1 MGTPSTHICIYT
13 VITENNLKIAILIN
27 VYTHKKKKARIIFVV
42 AYRIQTYIFQSSNH
56 CQRCRGQQQ
65 KQRRRR
71 RRQQQKLP
79 GGRGRAGKRRRLL
92 RDSFLLHLNDSM
104 TIEKKKKVFQ
114 TILLYFCHSG
124 SPSFSKER

>member
-1 MGTPSTHICIYT
+1 MGTHICIYT
-13 VITENNLKIAILIN
+13 VITENNLKIAILTN
-27 VYTHKKKKARIIFVV
+27 VYTHKKKARIIFVV

-71 RRQQQKLP
+71 RQQQKLP

-92 RDSFLLHLNDSM
+92 RDSFSLHLNDSM

>member
-1 MGTPSTHICIYT
+1 MGTHICIYT

-27 VYTHKKKKARIIFVV
+27 VYTHKKKARIIFVV

-65 KQRRRR
+65 KH
-71 RRQQQKLP
+71 P

-92 RDSFLLHLNDSM
+92 RDSFSLHLNDSM
-104 TIEKKKKVFQ
+104 TIEKKKKSFKPFSSTFV
-114 TILLYFCHSG
+114 TLGLR
-124 SPSFSKER
+124 PSQRSDKI